1 MRGRRSLVTR
11 RAKLEHKGC
20 VITGASNPGA
30 SMPQTSTMQ
39 GDAVVLDAR
48 DRRFMLLALALARRA
63 EGEGEVPVGAVL
75 TRDDEVL
82 GEGWNRPVGSNDPT
96 AHAEIV
102 AIRAAATHL
111 RNYRLPGT
119 TLYVTLEPCVMCAG
133 AIVQARIARVVFGAH
148 DPRAGAA
155 GSVLNV
161 LEHPILNHRAVLTAG
176 VEAEACA
183 MLLTDFF
190 KARRGAVRTP

>member
-1 MRGRRSLVTR
+1 M
-11 RAKLEHKGC
+11 
-20 VITGASNPGA
+20 
-30 SMPQTSTMQ
+30 
-39 GDAVVLDAR
+39 LDAR

-82 GEGWNRPVGSNDPT
+82 SEGWNRPVGSDDPT

-102 AIRAAATHL
+102 AIRAASAQL

-119 TLYVTLEPCVMCAG
+119 TLYVTLEPCAMCAG

-148 DPRAGAA
+148 DPRTGAA

-161 LEHPILNHRAVLTAG
+161 LDHPILNHRAVLTAG

>member
-1 MRGRRSLVTR
+1 MS
-11 RAKLEHKGC
+11 EQPD
-20 VITGASNPGA
+20 NY
-30 SMPQTSTMQ
+30 
-39 GDAVVLDAR
+39 LDADVQAAR
-48 DRRFMLLALALARRA
+48 DQRYMQLALALARRA
-63 EGEGEVPVGAVL
+63 ACEGEVPVGALL

-82 GEGWNRPVGSNDPT
+82 SEGWNRPVGSDDPT

-111 RNYRLPGT
+111 RNYRMPGT
-119 TLYVTLEPCVMCAG
+119 TLYVTLEPCAMCAG

-155 GSVLNV
+155 GSVMNV
-161 LEHPILNHRAVLTAG
+161 LDHPILNHRAALTTG

-183 MLLTDFF
+183 MLLVDFF
-190 KARRGAVRTP
+190 KARRVRHER

>member
-1 MRGRRSLVTR
+1 MDPDFATR
-11 RAKLEHKGC
+11 
-20 VITGASNPGA
+20 T
-30 SMPQTSTMQ
+30 
-39 GDAVVLDAR
+39 R
-48 DRRFMLLALALARRA
+48 DQRFMQLALALARRA
-63 EGEGEVPVGAVL
+63 ALAGEVPVGALL
-75 TRDDEVL
+75 TRDDAIV
-82 GEGWNRPVGSNDPT
+82 GEGWNHPVGSADPT

-102 AIRAAATHL
+102 AIRAASAQL

-119 TLYVTLEPCVMCAG
+119 TLYVTLEPCAMCAG

-148 DPRAGAA
+148 DPRTGAA

-161 LEHPILNHRAVLTAG
+161 LDHPILNHRAALTGG

-190 KARRGAVRTP
+190 KARRGAARTP

>member
-1 MRGRRSLVTR
+1 M
-11 RAKLEHKGC
+11 
-20 VITGASNPGA
+20 
-30 SMPQTSTMQ
+30 
-39 GDAVVLDAR
+39 LDAR

-63 EGEGEVPVGAVL
+63 EDEGEVPVGALV
-75 TRDDEVL
+75 TQDDNIL
-82 GEGWNRPVGSNDPT
+82 GDGWNRPVGSNDPT

-102 AIRAAATHL
+102 AIRAASTQL

-119 TLYVTLEPCVMCAG
+119 TLYVTLEPCAMCAG

-161 LEHPILNHRAVLTAG
+161 LDHPILNHRAALTAG

>member
-1 MRGRRSLVTR
+1 
-11 RAKLEHKGC
+11 
-20 VITGASNPGA
+20 
-30 SMPQTSTMQ
+30 MPQTPDNA
-39 GDAVVLDAR
+39 GHVAVLDAR
-48 DRRFMLLALALARRA
+48 DQRFMLLALALARRA
-63 EGEGEVPVGAVL
+63 ACEGEVPVGAVL

-82 GEGWNRPVGSNDPT
+82 GEGWNRPLGSDDPT

-119 TLYVTLEPCVMCAG
+119 TLYVTLEPCAMCAG
-133 AIVQARIARVVFGAH
+133 AIIQARIARVVFGAH
-148 DPRAGAA
+148 DPRTGAA

-161 LEHPILNHRAVLTAG
+161 LDHPILNHRAVLTAG

-183 MLLTDFF
+183 MLLVDFF
-190 KARRGAVRTP
+190 RARRAASRTS